1 MKPFSV
7 RVASIAALVLG
18 VFFMQVVCAQGY
30 PGKPV
35 RVIVPYPA
43 GGVVDALIR
52 GVGQQ
57 VAETL
62 GQPLVID
69 NRPGANTIIALEAC
83 AKAAPDGYT
92 LCSSSADGMSFN
104 PGLYAS
110 LPYDPDRDF
119 APITQLVWVNGAIL
133 ASPGVPFSTVKE
145 ALAHAK
151 SQPGVLNWASFGIGS
166 TPQIYLEWFKKQ
178 AGVDIVHVPYKGSA
192 QILPALMS
200 GEVQITFFGLGGPVL
215 PQVRAGKLKVLAIT
229 SARRSPLLP
238 DISTLAE
245 QGIDPVITSWIGVF
259 APARTPRAVVER
271 LNGEF
276 VKAVRNVRFQEQFL
290 KVQAFDAVGNT
301 PEEFAEFLKADRTNA
316 KQVVKMTGIR
326 LEHAKDEGAK
336 K

>member
-1 MKPFSV
+1 MNPCTRFIAQAA
-7 RVASIAALVLG
+7 VAVLCALG
-18 VFFMQVVCAQGY
+18 VQHASAQTY
-30 PGKPV
+30 PVKPI
-35 RVIVPYPA
+35 RIIVPYPA

-57 VAETL
+57 VADTI
-62 GQPLVID
+62 GQPVVID

-104 PGLYAS
+104 PALYAS

-133 ASPGVPFSTVKE
+133 ARPSVSFNTVKE
-145 ALAHAK
+145 ALAYAK
-151 SQPGVLNWASFGIGS
+151 SRPGVLNWASFGIGS

-192 QILPALMS
+192 QIIPALMS

-229 SARRSPLLP
+229 SPKRSPQLP

-245 QGIDPVITSWIGVF
+245 QGIDPVITSWIGVL

-276 VKAVRNVRFQEQFL
+276 VKAMRNPRFQEQL
-290 KVQAFDAVGNT
+290 VKTQAYDAVGNT
-301 PEEFAEFLKADRTNA
+301 PDEFAEFLKTDRANA
-316 KQVVKMTGIR
+316 RQVVKLAGIR
-326 LEHAKDEGAK
+326 LEQTTQPEAKQ
-336 K
+336 